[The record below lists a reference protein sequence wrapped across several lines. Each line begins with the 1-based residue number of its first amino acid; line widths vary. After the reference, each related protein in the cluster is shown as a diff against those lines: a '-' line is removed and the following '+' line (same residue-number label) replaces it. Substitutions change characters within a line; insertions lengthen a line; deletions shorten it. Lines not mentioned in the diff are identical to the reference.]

1 MVIKA
6 RFMSKTIRFIIQMS
20 ICFSIYLFFR
30 GRERERALMPAD
42 VFLVS
47 AKFCNEIFRIS
58 SIVKIL
64 R

>member
-20 ICFSIYLFFR
+20 ICFSIYLFFP
-30 GRERERALMPAD
+30 GERERALMPAD